1 MKLCIFLYPHKIEG
15 AKLERPRM
23 IIALNFQ
30 REKGKSMKFTGVV
43 RMNRRDLNLAG
54 VAFTRRKD

>member
-1 MKLCIFLYPHKIEG
+1 MHFSVSYKIES
-15 AKLERPRM
+15 AKLERLRM

-30 REKGKSMKFTGVV
+30 REKDKSMKFTGVV

>member
-1 MKLCIFLYPHKIEG
+1 MHFSVSYKIES
-15 AKLERPRM
+15 AKLERLRM

>member
-1 MKLCIFLYPHKIEG
+1 MHFSVSYKIES
-15 AKLERPRM
+15 AKLERLRM

-30 REKGKSMKFTGVV
+30 REKGKSMNSGVV